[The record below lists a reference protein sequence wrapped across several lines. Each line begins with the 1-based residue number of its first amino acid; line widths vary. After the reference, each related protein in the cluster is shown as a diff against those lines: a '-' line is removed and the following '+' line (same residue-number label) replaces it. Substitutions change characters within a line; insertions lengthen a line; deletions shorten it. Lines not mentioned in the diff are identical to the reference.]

1 MGTLNRKLRR
11 DLWRIRGQSLAIIL
25 VIAAGVALFVMS
37 LGTMRSLETTRDA
50 YYERYRFADV
60 FAHAKR
66 VPESLAG
73 RISRLPGVKWAETRV
88 IVNANLDVAGM
99 EEPAI
104 GRIVSLPDNGILQL
118 NGVVI
123 RDGRN
128 ISAANPDEVLIS
140 VAFAGAHDLGPG
152 DHLLATL
159 NGHRRQLLITGTA
172 LSPEFVYTI
181 APGGLMPDDRH
192 FGILW
197 MGRSALAGTFDLED
211 AFNSVSLSLLP
222 SADEREVIEQ
232 LDHLLEPYGGTGAFG
247 RSEHVSDQF
256 LANEMVQLRTMGRVA
271 PAIFLAV
278 AAFLLNIVVARL
290 VATEREQ
297 IGLLKAF
304 GYSDLAVGW
313 HYMKMVLA
321 IAAIGTLLGF
331 GFGTWLGRGMTV
343 LYTQFF
349 QFPFLF
355 YEAPIETYVVGGIVT
370 MLAAALGV
378 TNAVGR
384 AVRLAPAVAMQAAP
398 PPVYHRTLLDR
409 AGPSALFGQSTRMI
423 LRHVARWPLRAGLTV
438 VGIAMSAAIIV
449 STFFSVDAMD
459 FMLDVTFNQTQRQDA
474 TITFFEPVPL
484 AVGEEIARLPGV
496 LDAEPFRAL
505 AVRFRLG
512 PRERRLGIMGILP
525 DADLS
530 RLVDRDLEPVSLPRE
545 GLVLS
550 SKLAEILG
558 ARRGDLVHI
567 EIMEGRRLARTA
579 RVSAIVEEYMGV
591 TAYMD
596 LRALNRLAGEGPTA
610 SGVNVLIDP
619 AHAAALFRALK
630 DAPVVATTTL
640 QSAAIEM
647 FEATMQESLLIMTF
661 ALAIFGGLIA
671 FGVVYN
677 SARISLSE
685 RGRELASLRV
695 LGFTRGEVSYILL
708 GEFGLLIIV
717 ALPLGCVIGYGLAW
731 LLAQSLDTELFRIPL
746 IVDRATYGFAISV
759 VLVSAALSGWMVRRR
774 IARLDLVA
782 VLKTRE

>member
-1 MGTLNRKLRR
+1 MRTLNRKLVR
-11 DLWRIRGQSLAIIL
+11 DLWHIRGQASAIAL

-60 FAHAKR
+60 FAQVRRA
-66 VPESLAG
+66 PESLAA
-73 RISRLPGVKWAETRV
+73 RISQLPGVKWAETRI
-88 IVNANLDVAGM
+88 IVNANLDMTNM

-104 GRIVSLPDNGILQL
+104 GRIVSLPDDGALQL
-118 NGVVI
+118 NGVVV

-128 ISAANPDEVLIS
+128 IAAGSPDEVLVS
-140 VAFAGAHDLGPG
+140 VAFAAVHGLGPG
-152 DHLLATL
+152 DRLAATL
-159 NGHRRQLLITGTA
+159 NGHRRQLLIAGTA

-222 SADEREVIEQ
+222 LADEEDVIDR
-232 LDHLLEPYGGTGAFG
+232 LDRLLERYGGVGAYG
-247 RSEHVSDQF
+247 RSEQVSDQF
-256 LANEMVQLRTMGRVA
+256 LANEMDGLRTMGRVA

-304 GYSDLAVGW
+304 GYTNGAVGW

-321 IAAIGTLLGF
+321 IAAVGTVLGF
-331 GFGTWLGRGMTV
+331 GLGIWLGRGMTV

-355 YEAPIETYVVGGIVT
+355 YEAPIEIYVVGGLVT

-378 TNAVGR
+378 ASAAGK
-384 AVRLAPAVAMQAAP
+384 AVRLAPAVAMQPAP
-398 PPVYHRTLLDR
+398 PAVYRRSFLDR
-409 AGPSALFGQSTRMI
+409 AGATALIGQTTRMI
-423 LRHVARWPLRAGLTV
+423 LRQVARWPVRAGLTV
-438 VGIAMSAAIIV
+438 LGIGMSAAIIV
-449 STFFSVDAMD
+449 STFFNVDAMNY
-459 FMLDVTFNQTQRQDA
+459 MLDVTFNQIQRQDA
-474 TITFFEPVPL
+474 TITFFEPTPL
-484 AVGEEIARLPGV
+484 SVREEVARLPGV

-512 PRERRLGIMGILP
+512 HREKRLGIMGVLP

-530 RLVDRDLEPVSLPRE
+530 RLIDHELAPIALPPD
-545 GLVLS
+545 GLVVS
-550 SKLAEILG
+550 TKLAEILG
-558 ARRGDLVHI
+558 ARRGDLVRI
-567 EIMEGRRLARTA
+567 EIMEGQRLVREA
-579 RVSAIVEEYMGV
+579 RVSAIIEEYMGV

-596 LRALNRLAGEGPTA
+596 LRALNRLAGEGPMA
-610 SGVNVLIDP
+610 SGVNVQIDP
-619 AHAAALFRALK
+619 AYSAALFRALK
-630 DAPVVATTTL
+630 DSPAVATTTL
-640 QSAAIEM
+640 QSAAIET
-647 FEATMQESLLIMTF
+647 FEATLQESLFIMTF
-661 ALAIFGGLIA
+661 ALAIFAGLIS

-708 GEFGLLIIV
+708 GEFGLLIV
-717 ALPLGCVIGYGLAW
+717 LALPLGCAIGYGLAW
-731 LLAQSLDTELFRIPL
+731 LLAQSIDTELFRIPL
-746 IVDRATYGFAISV
+746 VIERTTYGFAICV
-759 VLVSAALSGWMVRRR
+759 VVVSGILSGLLARRR

>member
-1 MGTLNRKLRR
+1 MRALNKKLVR
-11 DLWRIRGQSLAIIL
+11 DLWRIRGQSTAIAL

-60 FAHAKR
+60 FAQVKR
-66 VPESLAG
+66 APESLAE
-73 RISRLPGVKWAETRV
+73 RLSALPGVKWAETRV
-88 IVNANLDVAGM
+88 VVNANLDVADM
-99 EEPAI
+99 EEPAV
-104 GRIVSLPDNGILQL
+104 GRIVSVPDNGALQL
-118 NGVVI
+118 NAVVI
-123 RDGRN
+123 RNGRHV
-128 ISAANPDEVLIS
+128 SATNPDEVLIS
-140 VAFAGAHDLGPG
+140 TAFANAHGLGPG
-152 DHLLATL
+152 DRLFATL
-159 NGHRRQLLITGTA
+159 NGHRRQLLIVGTA
-172 LSPEFVYTI
+172 LSPEYVYSI

-192 FGILW
+192 FGVLW

-222 SADEREVIEQ
+222 GTREDDVIEG
-232 LDHLLEPYGGTGAFG
+232 LDRLLEPYGGVGAYG
-247 RSEHVSDQF
+247 RSEQVSDQF

-304 GYSDLAVGW
+304 GYTDFAVGW
-313 HYMKMVLA
+313 HYMKMVLG
-321 IAAIGTLLGF
+321 IAALGTVVGIGLGI
-331 GFGTWLGRGMTV
+331 WLGRGMTV
-343 LYTQFF
+343 IYTEFF

-355 YEAPIETYVVGGIVT
+355 YEAPPETYVIAGVVT

-378 TNAVGR
+378 ASAVGK
-384 AVRLAPAVAMQAAP
+384 AVRLPPAVAMQPAP
-398 PPVYHRTLLDR
+398 PAVYRRSFLDR
-409 AGPSALFGQSTRMI
+409 AGPIALVGQTTRMI
-423 LRHVARWPLRAGLTV
+423 LRHVARWPIRGGLTV
-438 VGIAMSAAIIV
+438 LGIGMSAAIIV
-449 STFFSVDAMD
+449 ATFFSVDAMNH
-459 FMLDVTFNQTQRQDA
+459 MLDVTFNQIQRQDA
-474 TITFFEPVPL
+474 TITFFEPTPL
-484 AVGEEIARLPGV
+484 SVREEVARLPGV
-496 LDAEPFRAL
+496 LTAEPFRAL

-512 PRERRLGIMGILP
+512 HREKRLGIMGVLP

-530 RLVDRDLEPVSLPRE
+530 RLLDRDLEPVVLPPD
-545 GLVLS
+545 GLLVS
-550 SKLAEILG
+550 AKLAEILG
-558 ARRGDLVHI
+558 ARRGDLVRV

-591 TAYMD
+591 IAYMD
-596 LRALNRLAGEGPTA
+596 IRALNSLAGEGPMA
-610 SGVNVLIDP
+610 SGVNVQIDT

-630 DAPVVATTTL
+630 DSPAVATTTL

-647 FEATMQESLLIMTF
+647 FRATLQESLLIMTF
-661 ALAIFGGLIA
+661 ALAIFAGLIA

-685 RGRELASLRV
+685 RARELASLRV

-708 GEFGLLIIV
+708 GEFGLLIVV
-717 ALPLGCVIGYGLAW
+717 ALPLGCAIGYGLAW

-746 IVDRATYGFAISV
+746 IVDRTTYGFAISV
-759 VLVSAALSGWMVRRR
+759 VLLSAVLSGWMVRRR
-774 IARLDLVA
+774 INRLDLVA